1 MTTKRAEVTQT
12 PCSCGVAHDLSN
24 VEVSDCRCGARMRKT
39 SMGDIGYVVDVSRMR
54 GPEAAFEFK
63 DGKIKAVR

>member
-1 MTTKRAEVTQT
+1 
-12 PCSCGVAHDLSN
+12 
-24 VEVSDCRCGARMRKT
+24 MRKT

-63 DGKIKAVR
+63 DGKLKAVR